1 MHFQTRR
8 RETLLYNPNIATM
21 AKDESK
27 LSFEKDEK
35 VLCYHGPF
43 IYEAKVQLQLEETS
57 LDTDMNSLQILK
69 REKREEEGEEPQE
82 SYQYFVH
89 YKGWKQT

>member
-1 MHFQTRR
+1 
-8 RETLLYNPNIATM
+8 M

-43 IYEAKVQLQLEETS
+43 IYEAKVRFTWERLANTN
-57 LDTDMNSLQILK
+57 LDSLQILK
-69 REKREEEGEEPQE
+69 REKKEEEGEEPQE